1 MSSTFKV
8 KEKVESESI
17 TFRIE
22 KPVLYELRK
31 EAQGKL
37 ESVNTLANQIFK
49 KYICWYSHAAEA
61 GMMYCPKPLLIR
73 IMNKL
78 SEQDINQIADEY
90 MKYEFCVI
98 ANMLSGEYSISS
110 FLNNIESWM
119 SASDIHYRHTVYDN
133 VHTYIIQHEM
143 GKRWSYFFEKFFK
156 TVFNDMKLKSAEVK
170 TTYNTIILKVN
181 TD

>member
-1 MSSTFKV
+1 MLSTGKV
-8 KEKVESESI
+8 KGKVEGESI

-22 KPVLYELRK
+22 KPILDELRK
-31 EAQGKL
+31 EAQEKL

-61 GMMYCPKPLLIR
+61 GMMCYPKPLLIR

-78 SEQDINQIADEY
+78 SEQDISQIVDEY

-110 FLNNIESWM
+110 FLNNVESWM
-119 SASDIHYRHTVYDN
+119 SASDIHYRHEVYDN

-181 TD
+181 TN